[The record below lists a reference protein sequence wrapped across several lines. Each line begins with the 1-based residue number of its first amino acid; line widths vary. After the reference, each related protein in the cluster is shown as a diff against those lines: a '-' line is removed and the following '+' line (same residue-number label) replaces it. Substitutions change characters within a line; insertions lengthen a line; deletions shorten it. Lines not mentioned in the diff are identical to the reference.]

1 MTSLY
6 WDKIKRKCH
15 EKKEKREVRTLCWR
29 GAMKFGFWKW
39 LWMALWWKGD
49 VDVEEYSKV
58 GVKIDQKDVRHK
70 KVALFRQRLANDTKP
85 WKLEERDRSLHQIA

>member
-1 MTSLY
+1 
-6 WDKIKRKCH
+6 
-15 EKKEKREVRTLCWR
+15 
-29 GAMKFGFWKW
+29 
-39 LWMALWWKGD
+39 

-85 WKLEERDRSLHQIA
+85 